1 MNVMRPDFEAL
12 LPSDK
17 METEKAKAIVALGF
31 PAVAPVLRLLV
42 EWMQD
47 INWPVAKTLQPFLAS
62 IGAPLAPH
70 IRHVL
75 ETDDDIWKY
84 YVVCFVVGKSDELAR
99 VLKPE
104 LLRLAS
110 LPTPGEVDEEV
121 DQMAREILVRVN

>member
-1 MNVMRPDFEAL
+1 MPPDLEAI

-17 METEKAKAIVALGF
+17 IETEKAEAIVALGF
-31 PAVAPVLRLLV
+31 PAVAPVLPLLV

-47 INWPVAKTLQPFLAS
+47 MNWPVAQTLQPFLAS

-84 YVVCFVVGKSDELAR
+84 WVVRCVVGESDELAQ

-110 LPTPGEVDEEV
+110 LPTPGEADEEV
-121 DQMAREILVRVN
+121 DQMAREILERVN